1 MKRFV
6 LLSVVATC
14 LACGHDNPFN
24 PGGGGVNLPK
34 WTSPSLVPSSV
45 TMSVGSVQTF
55 TVNGGNPYGNIAT
68 EVQPTSSFTTEPIVS
83 LDGSGVKVFR
93 VTMLRRPNVAST
105 QLVVESYGVSGEY
118 GKAVATITV
127 R

>member
-1 MKRFV
+1 VKRFV
-6 LLSVVATC
+6 LLGVIATC
-14 LACGHDNPFN
+14 LACGHDNPLS

-34 WTSPSLVPSSV
+34 WTPPSLVPSSV
-45 TMSVGSVQTF
+45 TMSMGSVQTF

-83 LDGSGVKVFR
+83 LDGSGVKAFR

-118 GKAVATITV
+118 GKAVAAITV

>member
-6 LLSVVATC
+6 LLGVVATC
-14 LACGHDNPFN
+14 LACGGQPLS
-24 PGGGGVNLPK
+24 PGGGGVNLPN

-45 TMSVGSVQTF
+45 TMTVGSVQTF
-55 TVNGGNPYGNIAT
+55 TVNGGNPYGNIVT
-68 EVQPTSSFTTEPIVS
+68 EVQPTSSFTTEPVVS
-83 LDGSGVKVFR
+83 LDGSGVKTIR
-93 VTMLRRPNVAST
+93 VTMVGRPNVAST
-105 QLVVESYGVSGEY
+105 QLVVESYGVSGQY